1 MPSQKF
7 GAGNLFRNQRAVSE
21 LKIAATDTP
30 DRHKYA
36 PDMTGDM
43 EMTKP
48 QLEGLINLFKSGDTE
63 ISKRTATTGEKVIKV
78 SIAGR
83 KYNGAKAGDYLAVW
97 LEEKWKPEKKKEE
110 TVVFE
115 EVTEVLNDDMPF

>member
-21 LKIAATDTP
+21 LKIKSTDMP
-30 DRHKYA
+30 DRHEYA

-43 EMTKP
+43 EITKS

-63 ISKRTATTGEKVIKV
+63 ISKRTATKGEKVIKV

-110 TVVFE
+110 T
-115 EVTEVLNDDMPF
+115 TETLDDDMPF